1 MKKPLAVLV
10 PLVVL
15 FSVFAIGC
23 GSSDDSSDSAPTKA
37 EYITQAD
44 AICKESGD
52 ELQAT
57 IKSTFGNEQP
67 TDAEIVSFT
76 EDEIIPSLEGQLDDL
91 RALTPPESDADS
103 PDDIYNA
110 LEDSINTLKDDP
122 AQSTSSDA
130 FKEANDLAN
139 AYGMTECGAA

>member
-1 MKKPLAVLV
+1 MKKLLAVLV

-44 AICKESGD
+44 AICKEPGD

-57 IKSTFGNEQP
+57 ITSTIGNEQP

-91 RALTPPESDADS
+91 RALTPPEADADS

-122 AQSTSSDA
+122 AQSTNSDA